1 MKKILIILFIISVIF
16 MLIKNEET
24 VMIPDESI
32 RFRVIANSN
41 DKEDITI
48 KEYLTK
54 KIIDNNKELFES
66 KSINDSRQKINNS
79 IDKLNLLINNT
90 FSELNYNKDYK
101 VNYGINYFPEKKYK
115 GIKYKEGYYESLVV
129 TIGEGKG
136 NNYFCV
142 MYPPLCLIDESNLDD
157 VEYKFKIIEI
167 LEKFIIKK

>member
-66 KSINDSRQKINNS
+66 ESINDSRQKINNS

-157 VEYKFKIIEI
+157 AEYKFKYRCI
-167 LEKFIIKK
+167 

>member
-66 KSINDSRQKINNS
+66 ESINDSRQKINNS

>member
-1 MKKILIILFIISVIF
+1 MKKILVILFIISVIF

-66 KSINDSRQKINNS
+66 ESINDSRQKINNS

>member
-1 MKKILIILFIISVIF
+1 

-66 KSINDSRQKINNS
+66 ESINDSRQKINNS

>member
-1 MKKILIILFIISVIF
+1 MKKILVILFIISVIF

-41 DKEDITI
+41 DKEDIAI
-48 KEYLTK
+48 KEYVTK

-66 KSINDSRQKINNS
+66 ESINDSRQKINNS

>member
-16 MLIKNEET
+16 MLIKNEKT

>member
-66 KSINDSRQKINNS
+66 ESINDSRQKINNS

-157 VEYKFKIIEI
+157 AEYKFKIIEI